1 MPSFGKFIEP
11 GAITRIY
18 DVTAKEVISA
28 VSTRKLPS
36 QMHADGLIYVDAVH
50 LPGAAEKLK
59 WKRRENADQFR
70 GL

>member
-1 MPSFGKFIEP
+1 MPSMGNYLEP

-36 QMHADGLIYVDAVH
+36 QMHGDGLIYVDAGK
-50 LPGAAEKLK
+50 LPEAAKKLK
-59 WKRRENADQFR
+59 WKTRDQSAAP
-70 GL
+70 